1 MLYHLSIDN
10 SFSRVLH
17 LICGKMIVT
26 KQELNCGAICT
37 KNQNKAKV
45 ELWRT
50 SLASQTIVRT
60 ILEGDKTHQ
69 ANFGAPNRAF
79 HQLKRRLVFAS
90 KVGGINVSVDG
101 NYLVKTPRML
111 QRLSFF
117 DTGAVHW
124 QRYIPCILRSRSYL
138 LPLPLPC
145 TSSADESRCGPRPV
159 AAPRSGAAGP
169 VPRPS

>member
-1 MLYHLSIDN
+1 MLYLLSIDN

-26 KQELNCGAICT
+26 KHELNCGATCT

-45 ELWRT
+45 ELWQT

-60 ILEGDKTHQ
+60 ILEGDKMHQ
-69 ANFGAPNRAF
+69 ANFGAPNRALY
-79 HQLKRRLVFAS
+79 QLKRRLVFAV
-90 KVGGINVSVDG
+90 KVGGINGSVDG
-101 NYLVKTPRML
+101 TYLVKTPRML

-124 QRYIPCILRSRSYL
+124 QRYIPCILRERSHL
-138 LPLPLPC
+138 LPLPLLC
-145 TSSADESRCGPRPV
+145 TRCGPRPV
-159 AAPRSGAAGP
+159 VAPHAPIRSRRS
-169 VPRPS
+169 RPKAVVT